1 MPIARSKF
9 PAALALA
16 TIAMALAG
24 ASVAQEQYPNQQ
36 IKFIVPFP
44 AGGGTD
50 ITARLLGEQLR
61 KLLGQPVVV
70 DNRAGA
76 SGMIGTQAVAK
87 AAPDGYTLLVASGEM
102 AVNQH
107 LYKNMAYDWEKDLAP
122 ITNLV
127 KVPNVLVVNADV
139 PARNIQEL
147 IAYAKD
153 NPRKLTYSS
162 SGIGNPQQLTG
173 ELFNKLAGVQIIH
186 VPYKGA
192 APQIA
197 DVAGKHITMT
207 FVSIAAALPFIENG
221 KVRPIAVTSL
231 ARVSMMPDVPTIAE
245 YAPLAGFDIVNFF
258 GFYAPAGLP
267 DAILRKL
274 NAAAVQGFKDPELIV
289 KLKGLG
295 FEPDTTTPEQF
306 REFVRAKSKQFAKII
321 VDANVKLEQ

>member
-1 MPIARSKF
+1 VRRLHPVLQRLGAAAAAIA
-9 PAALALA
+9 L
-16 TIAMALAG
+16 TG
-24 ASVAQEQYPNQQ
+24 TSVAQEQYPNQQ
-36 IKFIVPFP
+36 IKIIVPFP

-61 KLLGQPVVV
+61 RILGQSVVV

-87 AAPDGYTLLVASGEM
+87 GVPDGYTLLVTSGEM
-102 AVNQH
+102 AVNPH
-107 LYKNMAYDWEKDLAP
+107 LYKTMAYDWEKDLAT
-122 ITNLV
+122 ISNLV

-139 PARNIQEL
+139 PAKNIQEL
-147 IAYAKD
+147 IAYAKE

-173 ELFNKLAGVQIIH
+173 ELFNKLAGVQVIH

-207 FVSIAAALPFIENG
+207 FVSIAAALPFIESG
-221 KVRPIAVTSL
+221 KVRPIGVTSL
-231 ARVSMMPDVPTIAE
+231 SRVPMMPDVPAVAE

-258 GFYAPAGLP
+258 VR
-267 DAILRKL
+267 LRLNLALQPPSKL
-274 NAAAVQGFKDPELIV
+274 AL
-289 KLKGLG
+289 
-295 FEPDTTTPEQF
+295 
-306 REFVRAKSKQFAKII
+306 SKMLHVNII
-321 VDANVKLEQ
+321 Y